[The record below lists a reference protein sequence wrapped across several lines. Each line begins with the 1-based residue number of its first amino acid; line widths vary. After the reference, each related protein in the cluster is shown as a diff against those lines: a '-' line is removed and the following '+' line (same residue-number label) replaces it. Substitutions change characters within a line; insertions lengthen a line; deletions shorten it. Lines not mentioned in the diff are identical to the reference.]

1 MLNSIL
7 PPMDRVKYKIEELYK
22 ASPAMLYQFIT
33 DPVCLARWFA
43 DEADVEGSR
52 YVFTWNGAD
61 EEATFVDGDED
72 SRARFVWTDADD
84 SSEYLEFRMYRAG
97 VTDQT
102 VLEVI
107 DFCDDDEVADSKK
120 LWRSQLQILRQE
132 IGG

>member
-1 MLNSIL
+1 
-7 PPMDRVKYKIEELYK
+7 MDRVKFKIEELYK

-33 DPVCLARWFA
+33 DPACLGRWFS
-43 DEADVEGSR
+43 DEADVEGDR

-61 EEATFVDGDED
+61 EVATFVDGDED
-72 SRARFVWTDADD
+72 SRARFVWEEAEEPT
-84 SSEYLEFRMYRAG
+84 EYLEFKMYRAG

-107 DFCDDDEVADSKK
+107 DFCDGDEVADSKK
-120 LWRSQLQILRQE
+120 LWESQLKILRQE